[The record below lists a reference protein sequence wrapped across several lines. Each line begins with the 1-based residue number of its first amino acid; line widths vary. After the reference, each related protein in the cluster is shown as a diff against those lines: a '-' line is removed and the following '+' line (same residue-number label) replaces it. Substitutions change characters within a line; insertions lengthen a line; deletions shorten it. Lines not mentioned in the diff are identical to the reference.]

1 MCTLPGRQKGTHSM
15 RLAVARREADSLNGC
30 KRQDRLTLC
39 QQFLQKTEIGRK
51 GSCAIS
57 AVATIGEG
65 RKRRGRPPSKKQKPA
80 ASGGVTKPLPQSE
93 CVQLQMRREASSS
106 LQQGSFSLAKSQV
119 IQLPPSIPGR
129 SCPLQLPELEW
140 LNNFK
145 LTQTSILPP
154 DSQLGVGSKNKSPG
168 LLQLVPSA
176 GM

>member
-1 MCTLPGRQKGTHSM
+1 M
-15 RLAVARREADSLNGC
+15 RLAVARREADNLAGC
-30 KRQDRLTLC
+30 KRQDRLALC
-39 QQFLQKTEIGRK
+39 RQFLQKTEIGQK

-80 ASGGVTKPLPQSE
+80 ASEGAAKPLPQSGS
-93 CVQLQMRREASSS
+93 VQLQTRREASSS
-106 LQQGSFSLAKSQV
+106 LQEGSFSLVKSQV
-119 IQLPPSIPGR
+119 LQLPSSIPGR
-129 SCPLQLPELEW
+129 NCPLQLPELEW
-140 LNNFK
+140 LNSFK
-145 LTQTSILPP
+145 LTQTSILRP

>member
-1 MCTLPGRQKGTHSM
+1 M
-15 RLAVARREADSLNGC
+15 RLAVARREADGLTGC
-30 KRQDRLTLC
+30 KRQDRLALC
-39 QQFLQKTEIGRK
+39 RQFLQKTEISRK

-80 ASGGVTKPLPQSE
+80 ASDRVVKPLPQSE
-93 CVQLQMRREASSS
+93 VSVQLQMRKEASFS
-106 LQQGSFSLAKSQV
+106 LQQGSFSVAKSPV
-119 IQLPPSIPGR
+119 LQLPPGIHDR
-129 SCPLQLPELEW
+129 SCSSQLPELEW
-140 LNNFK
+140 FNSFK

-154 DSQLGVGSKNKSPG
+154 DSLLGIGSKNKSPG